1 VGCRVGLRD
10 GCAVGAS
17 VMDAGGKAVGGG
29 VIGAPVRF
37 VVGRLVRR

>member
-17 VMDAGGKAVGGG
+17 VTDTVGKPDGGG
-29 VIGAPVRF
+29 VVLL
-37 VVGRLVRR
+37 VGRLVRR